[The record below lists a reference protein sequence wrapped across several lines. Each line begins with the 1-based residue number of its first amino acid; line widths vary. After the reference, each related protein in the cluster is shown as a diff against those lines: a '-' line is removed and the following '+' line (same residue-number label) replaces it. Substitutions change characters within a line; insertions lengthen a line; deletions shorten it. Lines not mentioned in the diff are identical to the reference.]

1 MYLVVEEDNH
11 GRPTIS
17 VFHSKE
23 NGKALFDSIET
34 SWATPV
40 VSMVQIEGGER
51 LILRENGDVEG
62 AKLLEKK
69 EENILI

>member
-23 NGKALFDSIET
+23 NGKDLLDSIES

-51 LILRENGDVEG
+51 LILKENGDVEG

-69 EENILI
+69 E